1 MLACSVWLG
10 AVAAAE
16 WLALRCSKMAVANS
30 GMAFDFL
37 YKGAKSCGWHQRTGR
52 YRPKAEVQGITG
64 NDCFAVQAVLPLRTS
79 ERLLTDSMQSPA
91 VWLQD
96 AT

>member
-30 GMAFDFL
+30 GMAFDLRSTVLNLVVGINEQATMDPKRTFL
-37 YKGAKSCGWHQRTGR
+37 ARTH
-52 YRPKAEVQGITG
+52 
-64 NDCFAVQAVLPLRTS
+64 S
-79 ERLLTDSMQSPA
+79 
-91 VWLQD
+91 
-96 AT
+96 